1 MREKHRVT
9 TKAILWDNDGV
20 LVDTEQLYFRATR
33 EVLASVGID
42 LTREMYVDLFLVNG
56 KGAWHL
62 AEQAG
67 ITRTEVEMLRRRRND
82 VYRESLDGASILI
95 DGVKEALDALSGRYV
110 MGIVT
115 SSEREHFDVIHRSSG
130 ILKYFDFV
138 IASGDYRRHKPDP
151 EPYQVAVART
161 GFDVSD
167 CLAVE
172 DSERGLASATQAG
185 LECIVIPNQLTK
197 AGDFRAA
204 RKILTSVRE
213 LPAVMI

>member
-1 MREKHRVT
+1 MT